1 MKTIKIQNKGHVVL
15 FKNAYLEII
24 TKSNPL
30 LSWCMFLTVIIYLLY
45 YGVRH
50 IGFSIQFATVI
61 FFAGLFFWTLFEYM
75 VHRYIFHWVSSNRSI
90 ERMTYI
96 FHGNHHQY
104 PRDRQRLFM
113 PPLPSLL
120 IASAIF
126 GCMYLIAGRYA
137 LLFCPGFI
145 FGHLLHASLHYAIH
159 AWKPPFKWMKALW
172 RNHHLHHYT
181 SVEKGFGIT
190 STLWDHVFGTMFDL
204 EKYKEDQAQVKKL
217 MFEKQPAAAI
227 KVSAINN

>member
-1 MKTIKIQNKGHVVL
+1 MNALKIQNKGQASL
-15 FKNAYLEII
+15 FKNPFLERL

-30 LSWCMFLTVIIYLLY
+30 LSWCMFMAVISYLLY
-45 YGVRH
+45 HAVNQL
-50 IGFSIQFATVI
+50 GFRLPFAAI
-61 FFAGLFFWTLFEYM
+61 MFSCGLLFWTFFEYM
-75 VHRYIFHWVSSNRSI
+75 VHRFVFHWISENPRI
-90 ERMTYI
+90 EKFTYL

-120 IASAIF
+120 IASAVF
-126 GCMYLIAGRYA
+126 YFMYFIAGKYA
-137 LLFCPGFI
+137 FVFFPGFI

-159 AWKPPFKWMKALW
+159 AWAPPFKWMKALW

-181 SVEKGFGIT
+181 SVEKGFGTT

-204 EKYKEDQAQVKKL
+204 EKYKEDKAQVKKI
-217 MFEKQPAAAI
+217 MFEKKEGSNYKTQQ
-227 KVSAINN
+227 NN